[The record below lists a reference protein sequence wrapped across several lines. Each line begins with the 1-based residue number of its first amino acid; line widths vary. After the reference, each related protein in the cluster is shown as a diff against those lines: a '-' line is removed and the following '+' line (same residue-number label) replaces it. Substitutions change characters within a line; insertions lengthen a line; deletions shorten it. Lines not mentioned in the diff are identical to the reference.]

1 MKKFIALIFM
11 VMVVATPALAFDG
24 ECWSWECQ
32 RYEIR
37 KDLFGQR
44 EADRMER
51 EEFKNEIEDRIDEL
65 ERRLNFERMNRD
77 YNW

>member
-1 MKKFIALIFM
+1 MKKFIAVIFM
-11 VMVVATPALAFDG
+11 VMVVATPAFAFEDK
-24 ECWSWECQ
+24 CWSWECENH
-32 RYEIR
+32 RIDEYF
-37 KDLFGQR
+37 FGQK

-65 ERRLNFERMNRD
+65 ERRLNFERLNRD